1 MDIIQGIIDW
11 ANGILWGPFMLVILL
26 GTHLYLTFRL
36 KFVQRYIFTAIK
48 LSVSKDEKAEGDI
61 SPFGALASALAA
73 TIGTGNIVGVSI
85 AVSLGGPGAVLWCW
99 FTGVFGM
106 ATKYAESLL
115 AVKYRVKTSDGTMI
129 GGPMYTILNGLNMK
143 WLAVLFCVFTAI
155 AAFGIGNTVQ
165 ANSVAGV
172 VFKSTGIPNYV
183 TGLFM
188 ASLLGLVVLGGVK
201 AIARVSSAL
210 VPFMAI
216 LYVLGCV
223 AILIMNGQWFG
234 ETVAMIVTYAFT
246 PQAAGGGFVGA
257 TVMMAARLGV
267 MRGLYSNESGM
278 GSAPIF
284 AAAARSKNPVRQALI
299 SMTGTFWD
307 TVIICPLT
315 GFVIVSSILKDQNIF
330 QGLEGGAI
338 ASAAFSQL
346 PIIGLP
352 ILNIGIVLFAFTTI
366 LGWVYYG
373 EKAMEF
379 LFGKSVIKF
388 YRVFYCVLVFFG
400 AIMSLSVVWG
410 FADAMNALMVLP
422 NVVSLWMLAKVVSS
436 ETEKYLYSGRLD
448 MPSSDPIPY
457 ADNVKNTGK

>member
-183 TGLFM
+183 TGLF
-188 ASLLGLVVLGGVK
+188 
-201 AIARVSSAL
+201 IR
-210 VPFMAI
+210 
-216 LYVLGCV
+216 
-223 AILIMNGQWFG
+223 
-234 ETVAMIVTYAFT
+234 
-246 PQAAGGGFVGA
+246 
-257 TVMMAARLGV
+257 R
-267 MRGLYSNESGM
+267 R
-278 GSAPIF
+278 
-284 AAAARSKNPVRQALI
+284 
-299 SMTGTFWD
+299 
-307 TVIICPLT
+307 
-315 GFVIVSSILKDQNIF
+315 
-330 QGLEGGAI
+330 
-338 ASAAFSQL
+338 
-346 PIIGLP
+346 
-352 ILNIGIVLFAFTTI
+352 
-366 LGWVYYG
+366 
-373 EKAMEF
+373 
-379 LFGKSVIKF
+379 
-388 YRVFYCVLVFFG
+388 
-400 AIMSLSVVWG
+400 
-410 FADAMNALMVLP
+410 
-422 NVVSLWMLAKVVSS
+422 
-436 ETEKYLYSGRLD
+436 
-448 MPSSDPIPY
+448 
-457 ADNVKNTGK
+457 